1 MNGVVQNLLFHQN
14 CVSNEKQIIDTF
26 QHKMSTNWNLSY
38 LFFVKYNTTRHTEA
52 RQEERKEENRREK
65 KRTEQNRRE
74 ERRREGTAKEGRG
87 EDRRRG
93 RGEEKRGE
101 QRRGDEG
108 EERKGEERRGE
119 ERRGEERRGEE
130 RRGEERRGEII
141 NITKGTTSEDKYS
154 AIVNGSLTTDL
165 DLRSSDVIS
174 HNVCCVPVNVTSVFH
189 SP

>member
-26 QHKMSTNWNLSY
+26 QHKMSTNWNLNY

-74 ERRREGTAKEGRG
+74 ERREGTAKEGRG

-108 EERKGEERRGE
+108 EERK
-119 ERRGEERRGEE
+119 GEE